1 MEKYN
6 YINSYKTWFMRQAG
20 RYLPEYMEVRK
31 KYESFVDF
39 CYSTEDVVKVTK
51 QPVERFNLDFGILF
65 SDILIILDALG
76 AKVSFLKNEGPHIED
91 ANNILEE
98 NFNEKKLENIY
109 SAIKSLNNN
118 LKVPLIGFIGGPF
131 TVGCYLTQGS
141 KKNDFE
147 NTKKILYQNHE
158 MFDKYIKI
166 ITKYSI
172 IHLQNQIN
180 NGCKIVKIFDSWAGI
195 LPYSQYKKYIL
206 EPNNEIVS
214 TLKSKNPDVEIICL
228 PKGSG
233 EKYVEFA
240 SIVKPDILA
249 IDQFTDINFIK
260 KNISDEIC
268 LQGNLDPMLLTLPN
282 DIVLDEVKN
291 LITSFKDRKCRFNVG
306 HGLVP
311 ETKIDIVEKDLN
323 LIGEYK

>member
-1 MEKYN
+1 
-6 YINSYKTWFMRQAG
+6 
-20 RYLPEYMEVRK
+20 
-31 KYESFVDF
+31 
-39 CYSTEDVVKVTK
+39 
-51 QPVERFNLDFGILF
+51 
-65 SDILIILDALG
+65 
-76 AKVSFLKNEGPHIED
+76 
-91 ANNILEE
+91 
-98 NFNEKKLENIY
+98 
-109 SAIKSLNNN
+109 
-118 LKVPLIGFIGGPF
+118 
-131 TVGCYLTQGS
+131 
-141 KKNDFE
+141 
-147 NTKKILYQNHE
+147 

-291 LITSFKDRKCRFNVG
+291 LITSFKDRKFIFNVG

-311 ETKIDIVEKDLN
+311 ETKIDIVEKVLN